1 MRKLLRLFSGLL
13 CESSVCGSVEAD
25 LASFSANPDRPRCPK
40 CRRNTFRC
48 WSGGERQNSAIRLHA
63 RRPGSQPRAPCP
75 LPPSPQTRKE
85 HRQERVCALWRPW
98 GVTDGIEP
106 GPATAQL
113 MVKASLDGSS
123 DPPDPRRAVC
133 ELRQNAM
140 EPSPALAG
148 FFFSENSVTTSHG
161 SGSRFK
167 IAYIDLSSRR
177 LIVQDHVQ
185 TRSWLIT
192 TAAAWKFIA

>member
-13 CESSVCGSVEAD
+13 CESCVCGSVEAD

-63 RRPGSQPRAPCP
+63 RRPGSQRREWQSAKGALRRSRPPRP
-75 LPPSPQTRKE
+75 LSPFPPSPQTRKE
-85 HRQERVCALWRPW
+85 HRQERVCALWPPW

-113 MVKASLDGSS
+113 IVKASLDGSS

-148 FFFSENSVTTSHG
+148 FFFFGKLARSATPEV
-161 SGSRFK
+161 
-167 IAYIDLSSRR
+167 A
-177 LIVQDHVQ
+177 
-185 TRSWLIT
+185 TRDRCTQVRPLRYFSPR
-192 TAAAWKFIA
+192 AP

>member
-13 CESSVCGSVEAD
+13 CESSGLGRFGQFFRQSR
-25 LASFSANPDRPRCPK
+25 SAALPEMQTQHIPVLE
-40 CRRNTFRC
+40 
-48 WSGGERQNSAIRLHA
+48 W
-63 RRPGSQPRAPCP
+63 RRPTKFGDPIARAAPGFTAARVAVSERGAEKVKTSAPLSP

-85 HRQERVCALWRPW
+85 HRQERVCALWPPW

-113 MVKASLDGSS
+113 IVKASLDGSS

-148 FFFSENSVTTSHG
+148 FFFFGKLARSATPEV
-161 SGSRFK
+161 
-167 IAYIDLSSRR
+167 A
-177 LIVQDHVQ
+177 
-185 TRSWLIT
+185 TRDRCTQVRPLRYFSPR
-192 TAAAWKFIA
+192 AP

>member
-13 CESSVCGSVEAD
+13 CESSGFAD
-25 LASFSANPDRPRCPK
+25 RLRPIWPVFPPIHRPRCPK

-63 RRPGSQPRAPCP
+63 RRPGSQRRAPCP

-85 HRQERVCALWRPW
+85 HRQERVCALWPPW

-148 FFFSENSVTTSHG
+148 FFFFGKLARSATPEV
-161 SGSRFK
+161 
-167 IAYIDLSSRR
+167 A
-177 LIVQDHVQ
+177 
-185 TRSWLIT
+185 TRDRCAQARPLRYFSPR
-192 TAAAWKFIA
+192 AP

>member
-1 MRKLLRLFSGLL
+1 VLWPATACLAAAYLRVRFAARRLAMPVRYERRGRNSKRPGGPGSKAVASPRMRKLLRLFSGLL

-48 WSGGERQNSAIRLHA
+48 WSGGDRQNSAIRLHA

-85 HRQERVCALWRPW
+85 HRQERVCALWPPW
-98 GVTDGIEP
+98 GATDGIEP

-123 DPPDPRRAVC
+123 DPPRSPQSC
-133 ELRQNAM
+133 LR
-140 EPSPALAG
+140 
-148 FFFSENSVTTSHG
+148 
-161 SGSRFK
+161 
-167 IAYIDLSSRR
+167 
-177 LIVQDHVQ
+177 
-185 TRSWLIT
+185 IT
-192 TAAAWKFIA
+192 PERNGT